1 MKRQP
6 IKISMAM
13 EGGDVAGMLEIAE
26 VEMLVIARNG
36 NANGECQKQK
46 WKKQKCRNA

>member
-1 MKRQP
+1 
-6 IKISMAM
+6 M
-13 EGGDVAGMLEIAE
+13 ERGDFVGMPEIAE

-46 WKKQKCRNA
+46 WKKQKCGNA